1 MDRQLVMESFWL
13 TFPLLILVI
22 VWVIWKVFVFKGLR
36 WLQEKSVDDWPN
48 RKAWQRIW
56 WRGWISYC
64 LHPTNNRKPFSL
76 L

>member
-36 WLQEKSVDDWPN
+36 WLQEKSVDD
-48 RKAWQRIW
+48 
-56 WRGWISYC
+56 
-64 LHPTNNRKPFSL
+64 
-76 L
+76 